1 MAKNNIDQSN
11 QHDMEVE
18 SKTSSLM
25 THLLELRKLL
35 ILCAV
40 AIVVGFAVGFY
51 FLCPAVMD
59 FIMKPISARGIEVIY
74 TAVSEAL
81 TTQFKV
87 SLIIG
92 IVLASPFIV
101 WRLWCFIKPALYEH
115 EIRLIRGL
123 FLLALLLFLIGI
135 AFCYRY
141 VYNLAIDFFL
151 VAGENLATPMLSI
164 DKYVGFLFSFLL
176 PFGIVFELPV
186 ALYIAAHMGWVKYE
200 QMAKGRKFVFFGI
213 FVMAAV
219 LTPPDVVSQVM
230 LGVPM
235 YVLYE
240 IGVQVVRITKPKRKI
255 ES

>member
-40 AIVVGFAVGFY
+40 AIVIGFAVGFY

-101 WRLWCFIKPALYEH
+101 WRMWCFIKPALYEH

-135 AFCYRY
+135 AFGA
-141 VYNLAIDFFL
+141 VGMLLAIPAVAILEFL
-151 VAGENLATPMLSI
+151 YR
-164 DKYVGFLFSFLL
+164 DYLL
-176 PFGIVFELPV
+176 PYLEKRRLRKDAELREQE
-186 ALYIAAHMGWVKYE
+186 AAE
-200 QMAKGRKFVFFGI
+200 
-213 FVMAAV
+213 
-219 LTPPDVVSQVM
+219 
-230 LGVPM
+230 
-235 YVLYE
+235 
-240 IGVQVVRITKPKRKI
+240 
-255 ES
+255 

>member
-40 AIVVGFAVGFY
+40 AIVIGFAVGFY

-164 DKYVGFLFSFLL
+164 DKYVGFLFSFLQ
-176 PFGIVFELPV
+176 F
-186 ALYIAAHMGWVKYE
+186 
-200 QMAKGRKFVFFGI
+200 R
-213 FVMAAV
+213 
-219 LTPPDVVSQVM
+219 S
-230 LGVPM
+230 
-235 YVLYE
+235 
-240 IGVQVVRITKPKRKI
+240 
-255 ES
+255 